1 MRTSL
6 SIKYYK
12 VSWTTNLPSVRT
24 RYCKQQGMPTT
35 TTTPEITA
43 ALRPAQRLCPN
54 RGCMATL
61 SVTGRTSTPPTS
73 RPKALRSVSEY
84 IYIYIYYKLIH
95 TLMVNAWD
103 WTLVVFKL
111 SGLGFSHPLG
121 QSDKIMST
129 NSQNIVSASQRF
141 RSVQTCHVGKQH
153 RCAWCVVGCG
163 MPRKHL
169 HSQLAKKMLTTIA
182 PSRPRTELIG
192 QTPCPS

>member
-1 MRTSL
+1 MSVQGIASSKACPQQPQHL
-6 SIKYYK
+6 KL
-12 VSWTTNLPSVRT
+12 LPRLGRHSGCAQTGDVWQHCPSPAGRV
-24 RYCKQQGMPTT
+24 P
-35 TTTPEITA
+35 
-43 ALRPAQRLCPN
+43 RPHLGQRRCGVYRN
-54 RGCMATL
+54 
-61 SVTGRTSTPPTS
+61 
-73 RPKALRSVSEY
+73 
-84 IYIYIYYKLIH
+84 IYIYYKLIH

-153 RCAWCVVGCG
+153 RCAWCVVGCE

-169 HSQLAKKMLTTIA
+169 HSQLAKKNA
-182 PSRPRTELIG
+182 DHH
-192 QTPCPS
+192 CPEPAAY